1 MDTHHS
7 QSKPCLPARTTWIG
21 LLPALA
27 VLLGIS
33 AQTQGEVVA
42 AAVIPTDG
50 SSHRANT
57 LTPSSLQEL
66 LALSPAQLEKVDVAR
81 MNLLCAQGLP
91 GAEKLDTDRIDQCL
105 ATLDGWAERVRSET
119 QRYLHKFRENPAEYQ
134 HSEGYFRMLML
145 VTVLQ
150 QDLGVR
156 YNAKRER
163 QVDFAN
169 ARDLFIHGMID
180 DDNGGTCVSMPV
192 LYTAITR
199 RLGYPVRLVTTKAH
213 LFCRWDAPDDRV
225 NIEGSSRGM
234 LSFDDDYYKS
244 WPHQIT
250 DQEVQANHYLASL
263 TPAEE
268 LAPFLAA
275 RGHCL
280 SDIGRADEARFA
292 YAHAARL
299 DPKSQIL
306 AMWAKHAGSSA
317 HRTDRL
323 SNPSTQPSKGATQ

>member
-1 MDTHHS
+1 MNTHHS
-7 QSKPCLPARTTWIG
+7 QSETCVRVRTAAIG

-27 VLLGIS
+27 LLLIIS
-33 AQTQGEVVA
+33 ARARPDAMA
-42 AAVIPTDG
+42 AKAVPTLDKKCKDD
-50 SSHRANT
+50 T
-57 LTPSSLQEL
+57 LAPASLQEL
-66 LALSPAQLEKVDVAR
+66 LALSPEQLEKVDIAR

-91 GAEKLDTDRIDQCL
+91 GAEKLDADRIDQCL
-105 ATLDGWAERVRSET
+105 ATLDRWAERVRSET
-119 QRYLHKFRENPAEYQ
+119 QRYLHKFRQNPAEYRN
-134 HSEGYFRMLML
+134 SEGYFHMLML

-156 YNAKRER
+156 YNAKRIRE
-163 QVDFAN
+163 VDFAN
-169 ARDLFIHGMID
+169 AKDLFIHGMID

-192 LYTAITR
+192 LYTAIAR

-234 LSFDDDYYKS
+234 LSFDDDYYKT
-244 WPHQIT
+244 WPHKIT
-250 DQEVQANHYLASL
+250 GHQVQANHYLASL
-263 TPAEE
+263 TPADQ
-268 LAPFLAA
+268 LAQFLAA

-280 SDIGRADEARFA
+280 SDIGRADEARSA

-306 AMWAKHAGSSA
+306 AMWAKHAESGT
-317 HRTDRL
+317 HRTSRL